1 MSSNGKQKL
10 PLHIAI
16 IMDGNGRWAKKRG
29 LPRSLGHKAGV
40 DVLKEI
46 VKYSSQIGIKILTV
60 FAFST
65 ENWSRPKEEIDY
77 LINNLLVEFLRK
89 EINELHKNGV
99 KLKILGDINPLSD
112 NTKHEI
118 VRALEIT
125 NKNTGLQFNI
135 ALNYGGRNEI
145 VMAFKK
151 IYDMIL
157 NGSINPEELNED
169 LIAKNLYTAGDKDP
183 DLIIRTSGEERIS
196 NFLIWQGAYSE
207 LYFSKVL
214 WPDFKKEH
222 LMEAII
228 EYQNRDRRFGGL
240 K

>member
-1 MSSNGKQKL
+1 MKEKENQKL
-10 PLHIAI
+10 PSHIAI
-16 IMDGNGRWAKKRG
+16 IMDGNGRWAKQRNW
-29 LPRSLGHKAGV
+29 PRSLGHRAGV
-40 DVLKEI
+40 ETLKEI
-46 VKYSSQIGIKILTV
+46 VKYCSKIGIEILTV
-60 FAFST
+60 YAFST

-77 LINNLLVEFLRK
+77 LINNLLIEFLKK
-89 EINELHKNGV
+89 EIYELHKNGV
-99 KLKILGDINPLSD
+99 KLKILGDINPFPN
-112 NTKHEI
+112 NTKSEI
-118 VRALEIT
+118 VKAINT
-125 NKNTGLQFNI
+125 TKNNMGMQFNI

-145 VMAFKK
+145 VMALKR
-151 IYDMIL
+151 ISDMIIS
-157 NGSINPEELNED
+157 GSVHPEEINEN
-169 LIAKNLYTAGDKDP
+169 LISNNLYTAGDKDP

-228 EYQNRDRRFGGL
+228 EYQNRNRRFGGL

>member
-1 MSSNGKQKL
+1 MSSNEKQKL

>member
-1 MSSNGKQKL
+1 MSSNEKQKL

-99 KLKILGDINPLSD
+99 KLKILGDINPLPD